1 MDLGT
6 YKFLGGS
13 AAFNV
18 GQADKE
24 TLSMLYSGPIQLDE
38 REENNYISFNV
49 YENRTFTRFYVETST
64 MTLTLEQLSSPT
76 ETHPVTVGT
85 YSQSFAKTLSEGMY
99 RVKFK
104 DGSSVN

>member
-1 MDLGT
+1 
-6 YKFLGGS
+6 
-13 AAFNV
+13 
-18 GQADKE
+18 
-24 TLSMLYSGPIQLDE
+24 MLYSGPIQLDE

-64 MTLTLEQLSSPT
+64 MTLTLEQLSTPT

-104 DGSSVN
+104 DGSTVNQGNQALMAPKSYLTIAYAQESVERLY